1 MNNERFMKHYVKVVN
16 STLTESVLRNVDLQ
30 ANANFVDELIGELN
44 TENESL
50 KKQIQEMGEDIQ
62 KVLSERDATLSS
74 KQKEIDEFNRT
85 KSEIDNVRHQ
95 VQHLDTFRNQLVQ
108 ANKTIEEQNVEINN
122 VRHQVQQLDTFRN
135 QLVQANKT
143 IEEQNVEIERLK
155 KTIEDLQAPP
165 KRKKAIALPKA
176 LETFIEPETVQDTSV
191 KDGGT
196 F

>member
-1 MNNERFMKHYVKVVN
+1 MNNERFMKHYVKVIN

-44 TENESL
+44 SENESL
-50 KKQIQEMGEDIQ
+50 KLQIQTMGEEIQ
-62 KVLSERDATLSS
+62 KALSEKDTVLVS

-95 VQHLDTFRNQLVQ
+95 VAHLDTFRNQLIVAQ
-108 ANKTIEEQNVEINN
+108 
-122 VRHQVQQLDTFRN
+122 
-135 QLVQANKT
+135 KT
-143 IEEQNVEIERLK
+143 IEEQNVEIEELK
-155 KTIEDLQAPP
+155 KKIEDLQSPP
-165 KRKKAIALPKA
+165 KKKKAIVLPKA
-176 LETFIEPETVQDTSV
+176 LETVIETQPTQDSLV

>member
-44 TENESL
+44 SENESL
-50 KKQIQEMGEDIQ
+50 KSQIQEMGEDIQ
-62 KVLSERDATLSS
+62 RVLSERDAVLSS

-95 VQHLDTFRNQLVQ
+95 VQH
-108 ANKTIEEQNVEINN
+108 
-122 VRHQVQQLDTFRN
+122 LDTFRN

-176 LETFIEPETVQDTSV
+176 LETFIEPETVQDTPV

>member
-1 MNNERFMKHYVKVVN
+1 MK
-16 STLTESVLRNVDLQ
+16 
-30 ANANFVDELIGELN
+30 FELSDKE
-44 TENESL
+44 
-50 KKQIQEMGEDIQ
+50 
-62 KVLSERDATLSS
+62 
-74 KQKEIDEFNRT
+74 QKEIDEFNRT

-95 VQHLDTFRNQLVQ
+95 VQH
-108 ANKTIEEQNVEINN
+108 
-122 VRHQVQQLDTFRN
+122 LDTFRN

-176 LETFIEPETVQDTSV
+176 LETFIEPETVQDTPV